1 MASINIKK
9 DGQWTGKPVLGFK
22 VGEENL
28 TDDLK
33 EKIANG
39 ADVDLSDYATKDELN
54 ALTAEDIGAAPAGY
68 GLGLTVKNITAS
80 NLDSTTSNGWYRI
93 AGDSL
98 TIGGYTYSDWHIHV
112 SKYSTRYLIQEMY
125 TLNGY
130 KAVRR
135 CQDGTWY
142 EEWENPPMTPDTEYR
157 TTERHQGKV
166 VYTKLLNYGAL
177 PNNTEKSVA
186 AMPAG
191 SNMISASGYAV
202 GPSYNVPIPGY
213 YAIQSFGSTRS
224 TGKFWLSTTIDMSSY
239 NGWITIKY
247 TKD

>member
-39 ADVDLSDYATKDELN
+39 ADVDLSGYATKEEIE
-54 ALTAEDIGAAPAGY
+54 ALTAADVDAAPVGY
-68 GLGLTVKNITAS
+68 GLGVETPELISDCNNAVN
-80 NLDSTTSNGWYRI
+80 NGWYRVTG
-93 AGDSL
+93 AANL
-98 TIGGYTYSDWHIHV
+98 PNGYTDGWMSVSSFNSSYKRQDFFNEYVGGIH
-112 SKYSTRYLIQEMY
+112 
-125 TLNGY
+125 
-130 KAVRR
+130 AVRYMNKNW
-135 CQDGTWY
+135 G
-142 EEWENPPMTPDTEYR
+142 EWEWVNPPMTPDTEYR

-177 PNNTEKSVA
+177 PNNTEKNVA